1 MLTAA
6 PATVPSMAAN
16 WTRAMR
22 ENWRIVVVLETDL
35 KASASVFF
43 YTQKRVAVR
52 YFELL
57 APRCRLYSHM
67 SLQAKVDYP
76 ECHHDISSF

>member
-6 PATVPSMAAN
+6 PATVTSTAAN

-22 ENWRIVVVLETDL
+22 ENWRIVVVVDTDL

-43 YTQKRVAVR
+43 YTQKRGSREVFR
-52 YFELL
+52 
-57 APRCRLYSHM
+57 AP
-67 SLQAKVDYP
+67 
-76 ECHHDISSF
+76 SSTVPIVQPYEFTSEGGLS

>member
-22 ENWRIVVVLETDL
+22 ENWRIVVAVETDL
-35 KASASVFF
+35 KTSAPVSF

-57 APRCRLYSHM
+57 APLCRLYIRM
-67 SLQAKVDYP
+67 SLQS
-76 ECHHDISSF
+76 EGGLS

>member
-22 ENWRIVVVLETDL
+22 ENWRIVAVVETDL
-35 KASASVFF
+35 KTSVSVSF
-43 YTQKRVAVR
+43 YTQKRGSCEVFRAPSSAMSIVQPYEFIR
-52 YFELL
+52 EGELPR
-57 APRCRLYSHM
+57 APS
-67 SLQAKVDYP
+67 
-76 ECHHDISSF
+76 

>member
-22 ENWRIVVVLETDL
+22 ENWRIVAVVETDL
-35 KASASVFF
+35 KTSASVSF
-43 YTQKRVAVR
+43 YTQKRGSCEVFR
-52 YFELL
+52 
-57 APRCRLYSHM
+57 APSPLYSRM
-67 SLQAKVDYP
+67 CV
-76 ECHHDISSF
+76 